1 MSQSETSQ
9 NYIERKDIQ
18 MQTILSK
25 KQIKLLNYHYIYF
38 QHFIETE
45 TKRYPRIK
53 RQIKH
58 YGLHPQIAWDADK
71 SILLLAWLSVKESEH
86 QELADEI
93 THVLNNDNKTYSDN
107 LLEIE
112 DKNMED
118 VKNFYLKLSELNNFQ
133 FMSWFFCHTDSIL
146 KIYKYDTRKVIDL
159 KFHQFEVD
167 TPDFK
172 IKGSQEFALNW
183 LLERIQIIIKYNYR
197 PEDIRK
203 FFLVWAEV
211 HPMFWW

>member
-1 MSQSETSQ
+1 
-9 NYIERKDIQ
+9 

-25 KQIKLLNYHYIYF
+25 KQIELLNYHYIYF
-38 QHFIETE
+38 QHFIKNE
-45 TKRYPRIK
+45 TKTYPRIK
-53 RQIKH
+53 RQLKH
-58 YGLHPQIAWDADK
+58 YGLHPQIAWDANK

-93 THVLNNDNKTYSDN
+93 THVLNNDNNTYSDN

-112 DKNMED
+112 NKNMED

-197 PEDIRK
+197 PEEIRK